1 MLLCAAITA
10 SAQTSADWQI
20 TVEPQK
26 KIMANYDTP
35 MKVTV
40 TDGKRQPVSGAT
52 VELVVTM
59 IEMDHGE
66 HKSPARMTAPGV
78 YEGKANFFMVGS
90 WNLQTR
96 VTKGTQSKVQTT
108 RIDVKE

>member
-1 MLLCAAITA
+1 
-10 SAQTSADWQI
+10 
-20 TVEPQK
+20 
-26 KIMANYDTP
+26 
-35 MKVTV
+35 
-40 TDGKRQPVSGAT
+40 
-52 VELVVTM
+52 LVVTM

-96 VTKGTQSKVQTT
+96 VTKGKQSKVQTT